1 MNKKT
6 LDFNEPFF
14 GDLHEYKDLSINLM
28 NSLKNI
34 SYDDTL
40 SEETGSNDLLTD
52 MVLNIT
58 DMIMDNMDQIS
69 ENLYS
74 NDLITHEFPLFLEAK
89 EIIQWVL
96 MDPIHE
102 DNVYLNLAIDVFSE
116 FFTLLEVKLL
126 LFEGC
131 LHEIEASDEII
142 DEYDKELNN
151 YVERFKK
158 YRNKFIELNN

>member
-1 MNKKT
+1 
-6 LDFNEPFF
+6 
-14 GDLHEYKDLSINLM
+14 
-28 NSLKNI
+28 
-34 SYDDTL
+34 
-40 SEETGSNDLLTD
+40 
-52 MVLNIT
+52 
-58 DMIMDNMDQIS
+58 
-69 ENLYS
+69 
-74 NDLITHEFPLFLEAK
+74 
-89 EIIQWVL
+89 